1 MKNNFN
7 EFISGILFEINQFNV
22 GKVHE
27 RFYIVLLNYL
37 HWFEVYPNNFSSY
50 ISKSEFERI
59 IDELLF
65 RDLDGESRITY
76 NHLKSLDDSHYFLDI
91 QSFFKL
97 YLILKVRR
105 YQLSSDDVELE
116 KLEKK
121 LDVCFEPMLW
131 SKDKQ
136 DLLVINRDFPEFK
149 KQMNSSRVL
158 LPLSLIVFNFTFV
171 ELISNTSL
179 RVSIQIFLAIVAV
192 CLLANVS
199 KGAKS
204 EKDSLELKVWD
215 YILVLSED
223 KNSLTKSS

>member
-76 NHLKSLDDSHYFLDI
+76 NHLKSLDNSHYFLDI

-116 KLEKK
+116 KLEKNW
-121 LDVCFEPMLW
+121 MY
-131 SKDKQ
+131 
-136 DLLVINRDFPEFK
+136 
-149 KQMNSSRVL
+149 VL
-158 LPLSLIVFNFTFV
+158 SQCCGVKTNKIYWLLIV
-171 ELISNTSL
+171 
-179 RVSIQIFLAIVAV
+179 IFL
-192 CLLANVS
+192 N
-199 KGAKS
+199 
-204 EKDSLELKVWD
+204 LK
-215 YILVLSED
+215 
-223 KNSLTKSS
+223 NR